1 MPSPRSP
8 PRSPPSPTLWLRPP
22 TPTSLPPLP
31 PTSPPQASRPPTLP
45 SQSSRTSPPTEPRQ
59 STDPSEPTRPS
70 ASQLFTRPELTPSR
84 LSAKLSTPQSTL
96 LARSQLLLSML
107 PQLLLLPQLLPLLV
121 PMLLLQLLLPVT
133 VMLLPQL
140 LLLVTVMLVL
150 STELTLLPQLLLN
163 KRLNNPAA
171 TISKYLSKVIG
182 LCQWSTVSPP
192 PTSPTSSR
200 WTWWLLIL
208 SCWNTSNVLVMLL
221 QYDITLS
228 NIKTSGTYF
237 VVMLNVLF
245 VRYRR
250 ELFIK

>member
-1 MPSPRSP
+1 MG
-8 PRSPPSPTLWLRPP
+8 
-22 TPTSLPPLP
+22 
-31 PTSPPQASRPPTLP
+31 
-45 SQSSRTSPPTEPRQ
+45 
-59 STDPSEPTRPS
+59 
-70 ASQLFTRPELTPSR
+70 
-84 LSAKLSTPQSTL
+84 
-96 LARSQLLLSML
+96 
-107 PQLLLLPQLLPLLV
+107 LLV
-121 PMLLLQLLLPVT
+121 M
-133 VMLLPQL
+133 
-140 LLLVTVMLVL
+140 VMLVL
-150 STELTLLPQLLLN
+150 STELMLLPQLLLN
-163 KRLNNPAA
+163 KCLNNPAA

-192 PTSPTSSR
+192 PISPTSSR

>member
-1 MPSPRSP
+1 MG
-8 PRSPPSPTLWLRPP
+8 
-22 TPTSLPPLP
+22 
-31 PTSPPQASRPPTLP
+31 TLP
-45 SQSSRTSPPTEPRQ
+45 SPSSRTSPPTEPRP
-59 STDPSEPTRPS
+59 SMDPSEPTRPS

-84 LSAKLSTPQSTL
+84 PSAKLSTPQSTL

-107 PQLLLLPQLLPLLV
+107 PQPLLLLQLLVL
-121 PMLLLQLLLPVT
+121 MLLPQLLLPVT

-140 LLLVTVMLVL
+140 LLLATVMLVL
-150 STELTLLPQLLLN
+150 STELTPLPQLLLN

-182 LCQWSTVSPP
+182 LCQWCTVSPP

-208 SCWNTSNVLVMLL
+208 SCWNTSNVLVMPL

>member
-1 MPSPRSP
+1 M
-8 PRSPPSPTLWLRPP
+8 RP
-22 TPTSLPPLP
+22 
-31 PTSPPQASRPPTLP
+31 
-45 SQSSRTSPPTEPRQ
+45 
-59 STDPSEPTRPS
+59 
-70 ASQLFTRPELTPSR
+70 
-84 LSAKLSTPQSTL
+84 SAKLSTPQSTL

-107 PQLLLLPQLLPLLV
+107 PQLLLPPRLLLLLV
-121 PMLLLQLLLPVT
+121 PMLLPQLLLPVT

-150 STELTLLPQLLLN
+150 FTELTLLPQLLLN
-163 KRLNNPAA
+163 KHLNNPAA

-208 SCWNTSNVLVMLL
+208 SCWNTSNVLVMPL

>member
-1 MPSPRSP
+1 MD
-8 PRSPPSPTLWLRPP
+8 
-22 TPTSLPPLP
+22 
-31 PTSPPQASRPPTLP
+31 Q
-45 SQSSRTSPPTEPRQ
+45 
-59 STDPSEPTRPS
+59 SEPTRLS

-84 LSAKLSTPQSTL
+84 PSAKLSTPQSTL

-107 PQLLLLPQLLPLLV
+107 PQLLLLLQLLLQLQLLLLLEH
-121 PMLLLQLLLPVT
+121 MLLPQLLLPVM

-163 KRLNNPAA
+163 KCLNKPAA

-182 LCQWSTVSPP
+182 LCQWCTVSPP

-208 SCWNTSNVLVMLL
+208 SCWNTSNVLVMPL

-228 NIKTSGTYF
+228 
-237 VVMLNVLF
+237 
-245 VRYRR
+245 
-250 ELFIK
+250 

>member
-1 MPSPRSP
+1 MPSM
-8 PRSPPSPTLWLRPP
+8 
-22 TPTSLPPLP
+22 
-31 PTSPPQASRPPTLP
+31 
-45 SQSSRTSPPTEPRQ
+45 
-59 STDPSEPTRPS
+59 DPSEPTRLS
-70 ASQLFTRPELTPSR
+70 ASQSFTRPELTPPR
-84 LSAKLSTPQSTL
+84 PSAKLSTPQSTL

-107 PQLLLLPQLLPLLV
+107 PQLLLL
-121 PMLLLQLLLPVT
+121 LQLLL
-133 VMLLPQL
+133 
-140 LLLVTVMLVL
+140 L

-163 KRLNNPAA
+163 KCLNKPAA

-182 LCQWSTVSPP
+182 LCQWCTVSPP
-192 PTSPTSSR
+192 PTSQTSSR

-208 SCWNTSNVLVMLL
+208 SCWNTSNVLVMPL

>member
-1 MPSPRSP
+1 MG
-8 PRSPPSPTLWLRPP
+8 
-22 TPTSLPPLP
+22 LP
-31 PTSPPQASRPPTLP
+31 PTSQPPLSRPTTLP
-45 SQSSRTSPPTEPRQ
+45 SPSSRTSPPTEPRP
-59 STDPSEPTRPS
+59 STDQSEPTRLS

-84 LSAKLSTPQSTL
+84 PSAKLSTPQSTL

-107 PQLLLLPQLLPLLV
+107 PQLLLLLQ
-121 PMLLLQLLLPVT
+121 QLLLPVM

-163 KRLNNPAA
+163 KCLNKPAA

-182 LCQWSTVSPP
+182 LCQCCTVSPP

>member
-1 MPSPRSP
+1 MG
-8 PRSPPSPTLWLRPP
+8 
-22 TPTSLPPLP
+22 
-31 PTSPPQASRPPTLP
+31 
-45 SQSSRTSPPTEPRQ
+45 
-59 STDPSEPTRPS
+59 
-70 ASQLFTRPELTPSR
+70 
-84 LSAKLSTPQSTL
+84 STPQSTL
-96 LARSQLLLSML
+96 LARSQLLLYM
-107 PQLLLLPQLLPLLV
+107 
-121 PMLLLQLLLPVT
+121 
-133 VMLLPQL
+133 LPQL

-150 STELTLLPQLLLN
+150 STELTPLPQLLLN

-182 LCQWSTVSPP
+182 LCQWCTVSYP

-200 WTWWLLIL
+200 WTWLLIL
-208 SCWNTSNVLVMLL
+208 SCWNTSNVLVMPL

>member
-22 TPTSLPPLP
+22 TPISPPPLP
-31 PTSPPQASRPPTLP
+31 PTSQPPLSRPTTLP
-45 SQSSRTSPPTEPRQ
+45 SLSSRTSPPTEPRPSMDQ
-59 STDPSEPTRPS
+59 SEPTRPS
-70 ASQLFTRPELTPSR
+70 ASQSFTRPELTPSR
-84 LSAKLSTPQSTL
+84 PSAKLSTPQSTL

-107 PQLLLLPQLLPLLV
+107 PQL
-121 PMLLLQLLLPVT
+121 
-133 VMLLPQL
+133 MLLPQL
-140 LLLVTVMLVL
+140 LLLVMVMLVL
-150 STELTLLPQLLLN
+150 STELTPLPQLLLN

-208 SCWNTSNVLVMLL
+208 SCWNTSNVLVMPL

>member
-1 MPSPRSP
+1 MG
-8 PRSPPSPTLWLRPP
+8 
-22 TPTSLPPLP
+22 
-31 PTSPPQASRPPTLP
+31 
-45 SQSSRTSPPTEPRQ
+45 
-59 STDPSEPTRPS
+59 
-70 ASQLFTRPELTPSR
+70 
-84 LSAKLSTPQSTL
+84 
-96 LARSQLLLSML
+96 
-107 PQLLLLPQLLPLLV
+107 
-121 PMLLLQLLLPVT
+121 LLLQLLLLLVP
-133 VMLLPQL
+133 MLLPQL
-140 LLLVTVMLVL
+140 LLPVTVMLVL
-150 STELTLLPQLLLN
+150 STELTPLPQLLLN

-171 TISKYLSKVIG
+171 TISKYLSKVIR
-182 LCQWSTVSPP
+182 LCPWCTVSPP

-208 SCWNTSNVLVMLL
+208 SCWNTSNVLVMPL

>member
-1 MPSPRSP
+1 MG
-8 PRSPPSPTLWLRPP
+8 
-22 TPTSLPPLP
+22 
-31 PTSPPQASRPPTLP
+31 
-45 SQSSRTSPPTEPRQ
+45 
-59 STDPSEPTRPS
+59 
-70 ASQLFTRPELTPSR
+70 
-84 LSAKLSTPQSTL
+84 STL
-96 LARSQLLLSML
+96 LARSQLQLSML
-107 PQLLLLPQLLPLLV
+107 PQLLLLPQLL
-121 PMLLLQLLLPVT
+121 MLLPQLLLPQLLLPVT

-140 LLLVTVMLVL
+140 LPLVTVMLVL
-150 STELTLLPQLLLN
+150 STELTPLPQLLLN

-208 SCWNTSNVLVMLL
+208 SCWNTSNVLVMPL

>member
-1 MPSPRSP
+1 MGGGGLTVHHWHSP
-8 PRSPPSPTLWLRPP
+8 L
-22 TPTSLPPLP
+22 PLP
-31 PTSPPQASRPPTLP
+31 PTSQPPLSRPTMLP
-45 SQSSRTSPPTEPRQ
+45 SPSSRTSPPMEPRP
-59 STDPSEPTRPS
+59 STDQSEPT
-70 ASQLFTRPELTPSR
+70 R

-107 PQLLLLPQLLPLLV
+107 PQLLLPPQLLLLLV
-121 PMLLLQLLLPVT
+121 PMLLPQLLLPVT

-150 STELTLLPQLLLN
+150 FTELTLLPQLLLN
-163 KRLNNPAA
+163 KCLNNPAA

-208 SCWNTSNVLVMLL
+208 SCWNTSNVLVMPL

>member
-31 PTSPPQASRPPTLP
+31 PTSQPPLSRPTTLP
-45 SQSSRTSPPTEPRQ
+45 SQSSRTSPPTEPRPSMDQ
-59 STDPSEPTRPS
+59 SEPTKPS
-70 ASQLFTRPELTPSR
+70 ASQSFTRPELTPSR
-84 LSAKLSTPQSTL
+84 PSAKLSTPQSTL
-96 LARSQLLLSML
+96 LARSQLLLSMP
-107 PQLLLLPQLLPLLV
+107 PQLMLLP
-121 PMLLLQLLLPVT
+121 QLLLPVT

-163 KRLNNPAA
+163 KCLNNPAA

-182 LCQWSTVSPP
+182 LCQWSTVSP

-208 SCWNTSNVLVMLL
+208 SCWNTSNVLVMPL

-228 NIKTSGTYF
+228 NIKTSGTHF

>member
-1 MPSPRSP
+1 MGGGGLTVHHWHSP
-8 PRSPPSPTLWLRPP
+8 L
-22 TPTSLPPLP
+22 PLP
-31 PTSPPQASRPPTLP
+31 PTSQPPLSRPTMLP
-45 SQSSRTSPPTEPRQ
+45 SPSSRTSPPMEPRP
-59 STDPSEPTRPS
+59 SMDPSEPTRLS
-70 ASQLFTRPELTPSR
+70 ASQSFTRPELTPSR
-84 LSAKLSTPQSTL
+84 PSAKLSTPQSTL
-96 LARSQLLLSML
+96 LARS
-107 PQLLLLPQLLPLLV
+107 
-121 PMLLLQLLLPVT
+121 QLLLPVT

-150 STELTLLPQLLLN
+150 STELTLLPKLLLN
-163 KRLNNPAA
+163 KHLNNPAT

-182 LCQWSTVSPP
+182 LCQWSTVSLP

-208 SCWNTSNVLVMLL
+208 SCWNISNVLVMPL

>member
-1 MPSPRSP
+1 MGGGGLTVHHWHSP
-8 PRSPPSPTLWLRPP
+8 L
-22 TPTSLPPLP
+22 PLP
-31 PTSPPQASRPPTLP
+31 PTSQPPLSRPTMLP
-45 SQSSRTSPPTEPRQ
+45 SPSSRTSPPTEPSPSMDQ
-59 STDPSEPTRPS
+59 SEPTRPS
-70 ASQLFTRPELTPSR
+70 ASQLFTRPEPTPSR

-107 PQLLLLPQLLPLLV
+107 PQLLLL
-121 PMLLLQLLLPVT
+121 
-133 VMLLPQL
+133 
-140 LLLVTVMLVL
+140 VTVMLVL

-163 KRLNNPAA
+163 KCFNNPAA

-208 SCWNTSNVLVMLL
+208 SCWNTSNVLVMPL